1 MQLTGRGASPSNVR
15 ENVIF
20 NSLSLDGTSGKVRAT
35 VDERMLCIESK
46 TGHALD
52 IKISSINRVHH
63 HPLPAMIWHFQFPQQ
78 EVELIHHER

>member
-1 MQLTGRGASPSNVR
+1 MQLTGREASPTNVR

-52 IKISSINRVHH
+52 IKINSINK
-63 HPLPAMIWHFQFPQQ
+63 MY
-78 EVELIHHER
+78 